1 MEGRVSL
8 ETLLPA
14 LGDYQVDLAH
24 AVRLR
29 TEFVQGYGSLPLTF
43 DARG

>member
-14 LGDYQVDLAH
+14 LGDYRVDLAR

-29 TEFVQGYGSLPLTF
+29 TEFVQGYGSLPIVF
-43 DARG
+43 EARR